1 LRRRK
6 PHHRIIP
13 ALIINRDI
21 LGHSLADNDHTA
33 VLTISQITADHGVA
47 NTPAKH
53 QGTYNERIKNP
64 GYVHKKCLAFGSM
77 PHTIKAKVKFL
88 MQEIPMGYNDLMN
101 KVRQLD
107 NRAAQWMGRHFYII
121 LFEIILAIIFIFLFI
136 NALKILNIGLD
147 VPKNNIT
154 DQLLLTQ
161 SFNSTLIAM
170 LLILISLGVLNIINS
185 NSRLRSVL
193 KNIEFNLSKRRSD
206 NKPQD

>member
-1 LRRRK
+1 MG
-6 PHHRIIP
+6 
-13 ALIINRDI
+13 N
-21 LGHSLADNDHTA
+21 
-33 VLTISQITADHGVA
+33 
-47 NTPAKH
+47 
-53 QGTYNERIKNP
+53 NE
-64 GYVHKKCLAFGSM
+64 F
-77 PHTIKAKVKFL
+77 
-88 MQEIPMGYNDLMN
+88 MN
-101 KVRQLD
+101 KIRQWD
-107 NRAAQWMGRHFYII
+107 NRASQWMGRHFYII